1 MKALVSDVELA
12 EILGITVEDV
22 RLNCRHRW
30 PRVKSKRSVWR
41 FTDAM
46 VEQIIEMQSVQ
57 PARQPRAAQSA
68 RSPRSRARA
77 S

>member
-1 MKALVSDVELA
+1 MKPLISDVELA

-22 RLNCRHRW
+22 RLNCRHKW

-41 FTDAM
+41 FTEAM
-46 VEQIIEMQSVQ
+46 VEQIIEMQSVS
-57 PARQPRAAQSA
+57 PSRRSTVSA
-68 RSPRSRARA
+68 RSPHRRA

>member
-1 MKALVSDVELA
+1 MKPLTTDVELA

-22 RLNCRHRW
+22 RLNCRHKW

-46 VEQIIEMQSVQ
+46 VEQIIEMQSVA
-57 PARQPRAAQSA
+57 PSSRPVLSA
-68 RSPRSRARA
+68 RSPRRRA